1 MFKKMLPVFW
11 VLVLILFLSGC
22 GEQSQTNTPLNVKML
37 DDFQVGTLIVDGED
51 DYIYTTREEV
61 KAVIE
66 QLKEDFTLMQ
76 EIEAEPE
83 EQAQMTLTM
92 DTPDKKR
99 LDIAVFDGNEE
110 LLIVYIKNTDDEQ
123 DKDFF
128 SLQSYEL
135 REKIDD
141 IYARILYLR
150 ENPKGQKETLTFA
163 GENANWQAVLT
174 VENTYYEK
182 AEDNPRGYE
191 QEEDGTFVLQ
201 YKGPDAENVG
211 RFNFRYV
218 TGYRSQGI
226 DNALLEEGGKITT
239 YIKSSTEDL
248 FSKDDIITV
257 WIERNGKREKFEMS
271 LVE

>member
-51 DYIYTTREEV
+51 DYIYPTREEV

-150 ENPKGQKETLTFA
+150 ENRKGK
-163 GENANWQAVLT
+163 
-174 VENTYYEK
+174 K
-182 AEDNPRGYE
+182 
-191 QEEDGTFVLQ
+191 
-201 YKGPDAENVG
+201 
-211 RFNFRYV
+211 
-218 TGYRSQGI
+218 
-226 DNALLEEGGKITT
+226 
-239 YIKSSTEDL
+239 
-248 FSKDDIITV
+248 
-257 WIERNGKREKFEMS
+257 KR
-271 LVE
+271 